1 MIVFITNVHD
11 GRAAV
16 GCDVRASTMVVSNR
30 RIALAVA
37 RPESGADGK
46 DGRWGRNGA
55 TARRASTPDDRWRR
69 GRAASSVAVGAA
81 VLLFFVVVAIFVTGL
96 PRQTFSIQNEE
107 CTKLGIGTVVRPKKF
122 G

>member
-1 MIVFITNVHD
+1 
-11 GRAAV
+11 
-16 GCDVRASTMVVSNR
+16 MVVSNR

-81 VLLFFVVVAIFVTGL
+81 VLLFFVVVGIFVTSRGGAGAGFL
-96 PRQTFSIQNEE
+96 AKTFSIQHEE
-107 CTKLGIGTVVRPKKF
+107 CT
-122 G
+122 